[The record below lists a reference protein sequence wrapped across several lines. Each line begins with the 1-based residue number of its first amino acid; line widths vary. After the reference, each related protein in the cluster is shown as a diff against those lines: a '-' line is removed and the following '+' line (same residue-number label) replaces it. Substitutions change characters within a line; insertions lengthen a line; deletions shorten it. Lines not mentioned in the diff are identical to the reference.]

1 MTLFDDDQTEEK
13 SSSRSG
19 SGPTTLHLYDDPADP
34 AADGETPD
42 EPFVIS
48 PAEPEPYSETVR
60 RSGLAWSAG
69 GQSLGSGHG
78 LFALGLAAPAAG
90 LCLIGAE
97 IHDWH
102 PYAWRCAS
110 GKETHPPFR
119 SNGGARLRH

>member
-69 GQSLGSGHG
+69 VAFFGAVGFMLILGWGFDV
-78 LFALGLAAPAAG
+78 LFGSSPWGVVGGIVVGSILGF
-90 LCLIGAE
+90 IQF
-97 IHDWH
+97 
-102 PYAWRCAS
+102 
-110 GKETHPPFR
+110 FR
-119 SNGGARLRH
+119 VSSQIFK